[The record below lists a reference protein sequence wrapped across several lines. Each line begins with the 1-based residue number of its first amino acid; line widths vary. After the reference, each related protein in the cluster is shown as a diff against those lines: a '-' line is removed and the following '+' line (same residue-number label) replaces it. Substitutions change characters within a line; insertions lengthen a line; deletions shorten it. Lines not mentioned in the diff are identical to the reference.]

1 MTGLLTPTGLRVLL
15 ARRFDSLRCGRND
28 QCANGDLANLAGLG
42 RFQTALSKR
51 PEFDEDTAVKVHLGP
66 RQAYGHSYLE
76 VLIDADKYNFSV
88 FHCHPDQDQDEEQ
101 EEEDYEISKFLVE
114 KDNNRWVLCEDFDKA
129 TSADKGFRSVLTGM
143 HFAQLLRRCSRC
155 NFLMSTPY
163 QLCMQCDCQ
172 AVSVQD
178 SYFCSVC
185 QEHSKEG
192 DVLVLLPCN
201 HHLHAQCFR
210 KLDRCPVCRKG
221 CRGCGVETVVCRASV

>member
-1 MTGLLTPTGLRVLL
+1 MAGLLTPTGLRVLL

-42 RFQTALSKR
+42 RFQTAISKR
-51 PEFDEDTAVKVHLGP
+51 PEFDEDTAVKVHLRP
-66 RQAYGHSYLE
+66 RHAYGHSFLE
-76 VLIDADKYNFSV
+76 VVIDADKYSSSV
-88 FHCHPDQDQDEEQ
+88 FHCARDDDQDEEQ
-101 EEEDYEISKFLVE
+101 EEADYEISNVLEE
-114 KDNNRWVLCEDFDKA
+114 KGSHWRLCEDFDKA
-129 TSADKGFRSVLTGM
+129 TSADKGFRSFLIGM

-172 AVSVQD
+172 AVSGQD

-192 DVLVLLPCN
+192 DVMVLLPSE
-201 HHLHAQCFR
+201 LHAC
-210 KLDRCPVCRKG
+210 RCGAPGAR
-221 CRGCGVETVVCRASV
+221 TYAPSLAS